1 MGNPSPPKRGGLGSP
16 IPGKRGELSSYQGE
30 EGEDEGAAP
39 PGRLQK
45 GLETGAVTG
54 RGGCQALKGLEPSGA
69 LSCERGRDIRSQV
82 LGAGQRLPVHTSHSS
97 HLPPPRQ
104 LRPEALAAKEG
115 EAAPRNQRLKCPWN
129 RPPLPQQ
136 PENTEPGTDSA
147 SPWNRHLQEL
157 TVVLR
162 VFVPQRGRWPQ
173 QSRAWSC
180 RSQPVP
186 ASWGSTGTLP
196 QGLPQGEEEEA
207 KDEGWCPG
215 HCREARGQAHPGQTQ
230 PLLTHEVAVSLLR
243 ETDLLLLRDH

>member
-30 EGEDEGAAP
+30 EGDDEGAAP

-129 RPPLPQQ
+129 RPPPPPAAGKHRAGHRLGLSLEPSPAGAHCG
-136 PENTEPGTDSA
+136 PESLCPSTWQVAAAIESLVLQKPARPCLLGLDRDPPTRA
-147 SPWNRHLQEL
+147 S
-157 TVVLR
+157 T
-162 VFVPQRGRWPQ
+162 GGGG
-173 QSRAWSC
+173 
-180 RSQPVP
+180 RSQ
-186 ASWGSTGTLP
+186 G
-196 QGLPQGEEEEA
+196 
-207 KDEGWCPG
+207 
-215 HCREARGQAHPGQTQ
+215 
-230 PLLTHEVAVSLLR
+230 
-243 ETDLLLLRDH
+243 

>member
-1 MGNPSPPKRGGLGSP
+1 M
-16 IPGKRGELSSYQGE
+16 
-30 EGEDEGAAP
+30 
-39 PGRLQK
+39 
-45 GLETGAVTG
+45 
-54 RGGCQALKGLEPSGA
+54 
-69 LSCERGRDIRSQV
+69 
-82 LGAGQRLPVHTSHSS
+82 
-97 HLPPPRQ
+97 
-104 LRPEALAAKEG
+104 
-115 EAAPRNQRLKCPWN
+115 
-129 RPPLPQQ
+129 
-136 PENTEPGTDSA
+136 
-147 SPWNRHLQEL
+147 
-157 TVVLR
+157 VLR

-215 HCREARGQAHPGQTQ
+215 HCREARGHAHPGQTQ